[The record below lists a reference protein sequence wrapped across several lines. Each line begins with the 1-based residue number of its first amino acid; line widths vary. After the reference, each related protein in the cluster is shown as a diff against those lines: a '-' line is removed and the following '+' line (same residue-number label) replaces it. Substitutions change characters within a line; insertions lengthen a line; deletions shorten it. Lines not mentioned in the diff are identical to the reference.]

1 MSPETKKFAS
11 PYYFHMYDTHTYETH
26 RSLDTHREETL
37 IRGGRGLA
45 SDWRVVPELCDASKI
60 TTLISITYHRLS
72 EHLFFRHKGV

>member
-11 PYYFHMYDTHTYETH
+11 PYYFHMYPY
-26 RSLDTHREETL
+26 DTHREETL